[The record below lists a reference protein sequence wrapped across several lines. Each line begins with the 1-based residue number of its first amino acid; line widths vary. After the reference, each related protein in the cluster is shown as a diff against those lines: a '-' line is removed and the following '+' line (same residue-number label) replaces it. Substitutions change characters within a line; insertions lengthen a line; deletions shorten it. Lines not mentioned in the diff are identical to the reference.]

1 MLKSIENVSKE
12 IGISKATIYKKLKN
26 DEYKKYI
33 VKENGK
39 MMLNEKIV
47 EKLKRDIRKKKVE
60 NIADVEIV
68 ENKELE
74 VINKSYKEENS
85 EVVEILLNQIKE
97 KNAQIDRLHGLIENN
112 QVLIKHHQDKEKEQ
126 LKLEE
131 HFREIDKKL
140 IEIRDK
146 KEVKEKKFLG
156 IFKQRKFL

>member
-12 IGISKATIYKKLKN
+12 LGISKAAIYRKLKSE
-26 DEYKKYI
+26 EYKKYV

-39 MMLNEKIV
+39 MMLNEILL
-47 EKLKRDIRKKKVE
+47 EKLKLNTRKKKVE
-60 NIADVEIV
+60 NIKEVEIV

-74 VINKSYKEENS
+74 VINKKYKDDKS

-97 KNAQIDRLHGLIENN
+97 KNAQIDRLHDLIENN
-112 QVLIKHHQDKEKEQ
+112 QVLIKNQQEREKEQ

-146 KEVKEKKFLG
+146 KEVKEKRFLG
-156 IFKQRKFL
+156 IFKVKS

>member
-12 IGISKATIYKKLKN
+12 LGISKAAIYRKLKN
-26 DEYKKYI
+26 DEYKKHI

-39 MMLNEKIV
+39 MMLNEILL
-47 EKLKRDIRKKKVE
+47 EKLKLNTRKKKVE
-60 NIADVEIV
+60 NIKEVEIV
-68 ENKELE
+68 EKKELE
-74 VINKSYKEENS
+74 VINKNYKDDKS
-85 EVVEILLNQIKE
+85 EVVEILLNQINE
-97 KNAQIDRLHGLIENN
+97 KNVQINRLHDLIENN
-112 QVLIKHHQDKEKEQ
+112 QVLIKNQQEREKEQ

-156 IFKQRKFL
+156 IFKIKK